1 MAVGLE
7 LLLDDAI
14 RVAMLHRLGG
24 KACDPHVCVEIWY
37 TQDIVSCRYFVVYI
51 TYYFFPTQ
59 VLNKILKKYSV
70 NFSTTNRFIAKI
82 LSSSLYFTTEWALF
96 YSSIIATCNTLFFY
110 IEIQYVAHSISK
122 EIQLAC
128 DMPC

>member
-59 VLNKILKKYSV
+59 VLNKI
-70 NFSTTNRFIAKI
+70 
-82 LSSSLYFTTEWALF
+82 
-96 YSSIIATCNTLFFY
+96 
-110 IEIQYVAHSISK
+110 
-122 EIQLAC
+122 
-128 DMPC
+128 